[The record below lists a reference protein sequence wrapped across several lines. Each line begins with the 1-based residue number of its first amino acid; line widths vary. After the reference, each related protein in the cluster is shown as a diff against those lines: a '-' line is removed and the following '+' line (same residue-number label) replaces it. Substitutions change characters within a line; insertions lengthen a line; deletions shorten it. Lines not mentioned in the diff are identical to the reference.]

1 MANTEK
7 KKMSKT
13 DKKTSPLRKYSSLIV
28 IVLSFAVVG
37 YTLVDEFELLD
48 AGISAGNE
56 VNSPSNEAPGLLI
69 SESNNTD
76 KTPRATQVTQQE
88 IDVPLLSVQS
98 HDELSNLHLLSK
110 RVRAEDQDAA
120 TLFGLQRISI
130 HAKRQQAKEVSLMMQ
145 INSNKFVAE
154 KARVDTANYVN
165 NGGSVK
171 PEKSSKSENN
181 NPTESEYFDDSSMKD
196 NNKDP
201 FSMETTPVKDV
212 INFTDLRL
220 KALSNHRAYITV
232 KSEPFKN
239 VRAGQTFAGRFS
251 LKEVNHQ
258 SECVRVRDS
267 RFEELDT
274 NEYAVICL
282 N

>member
-1 MANTEK
+1 M
-7 KKMSKT
+7 
-13 DKKTSPLRKYSSLIV
+13 
-28 IVLSFAVVG
+28 
-37 YTLVDEFELLD
+37 
-48 AGISAGNE
+48 
-56 VNSPSNEAPGLLI
+56 
-69 SESNNTD
+69 NNTD
-76 KTPRATQVTQQE
+76 KNKKSKSGKKMSPIRKGICYVVTIVSLIAFGSTVVTELGLLDDISSGGEINVAVSEPLSLSSGSDTSTSSKTQNQQVTQQE

-98 HDELSNLHLLSK
+98 HDELSNLHLLAK
-110 RVRAEDQDAA
+110 RVRAEEGDAA

-130 HAKRQQAKEVSLMMQ
+130 HAKRQQAKEVSLMMK
-145 INSNKFVAE
+145 INSDKYVAE
-154 KARVDTANYVN
+154 KARVDTDNYVK
-165 NGGSVK
+165 NGGLAKSGG
-171 PEKSSKSENN
+171 SSKSESKTT
-181 NPTESEYFDDSSMKD
+181 TEAEYFDDSSMKD
-196 NNKDP
+196 NNRDT

>member
-1 MANTEK
+1 MSNTEK

-13 DKKTSPLRKYSSLIV
+13 DKKTSPQRMYSSLIV
-28 IVLSFAVVG
+28 IVLSFATVG
-37 YTLVDEFELLD
+37 YALVDEFELLD
-48 AGISAGNE
+48 TDTSAGNE
-56 VNSPSNEAPGLLI
+56 IITPNNDALGLTSSKPNNSQKKVS
-69 SESNNTD
+69 
-76 KTPRATQVTQQE
+76 ATQVTQQE

-98 HDELSNLHLLSK
+98 HDELSNLHLLAK
-110 RVRAEDQDAA
+110 RVRAEEEDAA

-145 INSNKFVAE
+145 INSDKFVAE
-154 KARVDTANYVN
+154 KARVDTDNYVK
-165 NGGSVK
+165 NGGLD
-171 PEKSSKSENN
+171 KSDKTSKSER
-181 NPTESEYFDDSSMKD
+181 NPPSESEYFDDSSMKD
-196 NNKDP
+196 NNKNS
-201 FSMETTPVKDV
+201 FGMEITPVKDL

-239 VRAGQTFAGRFS
+239 VKAGQTFAGRFS
-251 LKEVNHQ
+251 LIEVNHQ
-258 SECVRVRDS
+258 SECVRVKDS